1 MITMPAKIHRVSLS
15 SMSFRSR
22 DTITID
28 VVRLSSTAEKKN
40 VNRLRIHINFT
51 LLEVLMRS
59 VMTLNPSCAST
70 NSTMVMA
77 PNRKKRME
85 LMSSMWCN
93 NRCSKK

>member
-1 MITMPAKIHRVSLS
+1 
-15 SMSFRSR
+15 MSFRSR
-22 DTITID
+22 DTITIE
-28 VVRLSSTAEKKN
+28 VVRLSRTAEKKN
-40 VNRLRIHINFT
+40 VKRLRIQISFT
-51 LLEVLMRS
+51 LLDVLMRS

-77 PNRKKRME
+77 PSRKKRME